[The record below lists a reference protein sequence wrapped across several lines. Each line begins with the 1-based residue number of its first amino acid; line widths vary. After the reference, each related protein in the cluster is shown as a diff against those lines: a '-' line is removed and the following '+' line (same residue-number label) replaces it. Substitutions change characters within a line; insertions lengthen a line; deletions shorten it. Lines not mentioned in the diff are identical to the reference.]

1 VVFRLES
8 AGNRAIFIGDVFH
21 HLLQVYYPH
30 WNFPKNS
37 DAEQARSSRRMIL
50 ELAASTGALVL
61 PGHVGAP
68 FVGYIDATEKGFRPR
83 FE

>member
-1 VVFRLES
+1 MV
-8 AGNRAIFIGDVFH
+8 
-21 HLLQVYYPH
+21 
-30 WNFPKNS
+30 
-37 DAEQARSSRRMIL
+37 L

-68 FVGYIDATEKGFRPR
+68 FAGHIEATEKGFRPR